1 MYISYLCMVIGDGTV
16 EAAKIQAML
25 SPAWGST
32 ARPLLVLSCVSR
44 ERLKEELE
52 TDAAL
57 RTTPTGARCRTPSV
71 EMAQR
76 LRLPQ
81 LPNPWMVIHV
91 PRYLSLSVSACY
103 GVDTYY
109 KLICFSV

>member
-1 MYISYLCMVIGDGTV
+1 MCMVIGDGEV
-16 EAAKIQAML
+16 EAAKIQAVL

-44 ERLKEELE
+44 ERPEEDVA

-57 RTTPTGARCRTPSV
+57 RTNQTGARCRTPSV

-81 LPNPWMVIHV
+81 LPNPWMVMHV
-91 PRYLSLSVSACY
+91 SQYLAV
-103 GVDTYY
+103 THY
-109 KLICFSV
+109 K

>member
-1 MYISYLCMVIGDGTV
+1 MCMVIGDGEV
-16 EAAKIQAML
+16 EAAKIQAVL

-44 ERLKEELE
+44 ERPEEDVA
-52 TDAAL
+52 TDVAL
-57 RTTPTGARCRTPSV
+57 RTNQTGARCRTPSV

-81 LPNPWMVIHV
+81 LPNPWMVMHV
-91 PRYLSLSVSACY
+91 SQYLAVT
-103 GVDTYY
+103 DY
-109 KLICFSV
+109 K